1 MVSKVH
7 AEVYNVAL
15 IEQEYNEI
23 VAEHQ
28 AIEVLADPESPL
40 AQDADYGP
48 KQAAEIVCDIVRT
61 DVWELP
67 TLADAIE
74 WYELEEAVVM
84 EKLNEAKEKLNEA
97 LMDARSE
104 LIYYIE
110 NRLDGVEKSGKDDI
124 TKDDLEYIINKLD

>member
-1 MVSKVH
+1 MISQVH
-7 AEVYNVAL
+7 KEVYNVAL

-28 AIEVLADPESPL
+28 AIEVLAEPESPL

-48 KQAAEIVCDIVRT
+48 KQAAEIVCDITRT

-84 EKLNEAKEKLNEA
+84 EKLNEAKDKLYET
-97 LMDARSE
+97 LMDVRSE

-110 NRLDGVEKSGKDDI
+110 NRLDGVEKSGNDNI